1 MKTGALN
8 IKNSLKFA
16 DCFYLMHFCYII
28 NMRCD
33 VKHETAK
40 REYPDIDVYGT
51 AQQRFRFQFREF
63 ERNQDD

>member
-1 MKTGALN
+1 MLLYNKLHDLELLYN
-8 IKNSLKFA
+8 KNRYA
-16 DCFYLMHFCYII
+16 PD
-28 NMRCD
+28 MRRD

-51 AQQRFRFQFREF
+51 AQQRFRFLFREF

>member
-1 MKTGALN
+1 
-8 IKNSLKFA
+8 
-16 DCFYLMHFCYII
+16 
-28 NMRCD
+28 MRCD

-40 REYPDIDVYGT
+40 REYLNIDAHGA